1 MNLLLESH
9 KYRINTTSVCEP
21 SPTSDIISV
30 KIKKVIQEIEMHYSW
45 AIKIDFSKP
54 QNQHIFWYRSEEKEE
69 PRIGER
75 YKEEG
80 EEKEMKIDIARS
92 VQKLYRVLISLLEKE
107 KNQNISEFLLSYP
120 KFSAEIKRVMNYQK
134 QPYGEIRSNIIA
146 KDFYPIDILRLKLAF
161 FGAVKFDPKS
171 ERWLRITLFQGAPLL
186 DKEGY
191 VQEAD
196 DWFLYLYEN
205 N

>member
-1 MNLLLESH
+1 ME
-9 KYRINTTSVCEP
+9 KFV
-21 SPTSDIISV
+21 D
-30 KIKKVIQEIEMHYSW
+30 
-45 AIKIDFSKP
+45 SK
-54 QNQHIFWYRSEEKEE
+54 NS
-69 PRIGER
+69 
-75 YKEEG
+75 
-80 EEKEMKIDIARS
+80 
-92 VQKLYRVLISLLEKE
+92 LI
-107 KNQNISEFLLSYP
+107 
-120 KFSAEIKRVMNYQK
+120 
-134 QPYGEIRSNIIA
+134 
-146 KDFYPIDILRLKLAF
+146 F